1 MKQTNEEVTR
11 ICRMLCQVTDELRD
25 VWLLRQPEQDV
36 KTIMA
41 LTISQQRML
50 RTVWRMTLAAPQGI
64 MLKELAS
71 HLALSNSAVSVMVD
85 AMVKRGFLER
95 IQDESDRRKV
105 FIRISE
111 AGMARSRLH
120 EQSYGELSKDFFAA
134 LPAEQRAEFY
144 NTLEKFQQFLIKEN
158 QK

>member
-1 MKQTNEEVTR
+1 MQKTVCFTTLGCKVNQYDTQA
-11 ICRMLCQVTDELRD
+11 MLEQFELHGYKAAQSGAAAD
-25 VWLLRQPEQDV
+25 VYV
-36 KTIMA
+36 VNTC
-41 LTISQQRML
+41 
-50 RTVWRMTLAAPQGI
+50 
-64 MLKELAS
+64 
-71 HLALSNSAVSVMVD
+71 
-85 AMVKRGFLER
+85 
-95 IQDESDRRKV
+95 KV